1 MLYTTVRKQTQIT
14 YIRHKSSY
22 KQLDAKTSRNDEHR
36 LYAEIRADI
45 TTRNS
50 QRKDTIGQ
58 HKKLKGLVLKT
69 LFLFKMKI
77 QIQMFKPDI
86 CKIIL
91 VITCHNMA

>member
-1 MLYTTVRKQTQIT
+1 VLYTTVRKQTQIT

-58 HKKLKGLVLKT
+58 HDNTNPHILIIIVVAT
-69 LFLFKMKI
+69 I
-77 QIQMFKPDI
+77 CDI
-86 CKIIL
+86 
-91 VITCHNMA
+91 